1 MFDIKGPALWTMS
14 LIHDADKPADEII
27 KVIDEEI
34 AKLQAAPVS
43 QADLDLARVKQR
55 SRLYSQFESS
65 VGFGKANL
73 LASFALFDNDPA
85 RINRLEE
92 EFRKVTPAL
101 IQQTAKEYLRPTNR
115 TILTLTPKPAAP
127 AVGQF

>member
-1 MFDIKGPALWTMS
+1 MSVRSLALDYAGM
-14 LIHDADKPADEII
+14 
-27 KVIDEEI
+27 
-34 AKLQAAPVS
+34 
-43 QADLDLARVKQR
+43 ADLDLARVKQR

-101 IQQTAKEYLRPTNR
+101 IQQTAKAYLRPTNR

-127 AVGQF
+127 AAGQF

>member
-1 MFDIKGPALWTMS
+1 MS